1 MERWELKKNG
11 RGRED
16 LNLRHLTPMPVPT
29 RLRYAPKKLQWND
42 GLIGT
47 LEYWVSQRR
56 AISLYMSKPIIPLFH
71 NSNIPIFVLLI
82 YPIVF

>member
-1 MERWELKKNG
+1 MERW
-11 RGRED
+11 
-16 LNLRHLTPMPVPT
+16 V
-29 RLRYAPKKLQWND
+29 
-42 GLIGT
+42 IGT

-56 AISLYMSKPIIPLFH
+56 AISFYMSKPIIPLFH